1 MRVCILK
8 STGAMVESQEFATE
22 GTLINNMKQ
31 YYSESDLE
39 EKEVN
44 AEDYEALKLA
54 LPAPITQPTEIEV
67 LKQNQELMKKA
78 LDDLLLSGG
87 VL

>member
-8 STGAMVESQEFATE
+8 STGQMVESQDFATK

-39 EKEVN
+39 EQEVN
-44 AEDYEALKLA
+44 QEEYEALKLA
-54 LPAPITQPTEIEV
+54 LPQPTQTLTLEERITMLEN
-67 LKQNQELMKKA
+67 LQLQQE
-78 LDDLLLSGG
+78 G
-87 VL
+87 VV